1 MTISGIIHGWDRYR
15 HRGIA
20 ELDNGETVKVDARN
34 LGAARRLPEWRGP
47 FKMRPG
53 DRAEFVVDADGTVRD
68 VLRVW

>member
-1 MTISGIIHGWDRYR
+1 MTINGFVHGWDRHR

-20 ELDNGETVKVDARN
+20 ELDNGETVQVDARN

-47 FKMRPG
+47 FDMRPG
-53 DRAEFVVDADGTVRD
+53 DRAEFVLNDDGDVVD

>member
-1 MTISGIIHGWDRYR
+1 MIMNGMMHSWDRYK

-34 LGAARRLPEWRGP
+34 LGAARRLPEWQGH
-47 FKMRPG
+47 FEMRPG
-53 DRAEFVVDADGTVRD
+53 DRAEFVIDDGGGVVD

>member
-20 ELDNGETVKVDARN
+20 ELDDGKTVKVDARN
-34 LGAARRLPEWRGP
+34 LAAARRRPEWQGH
-47 FKMRPG
+47 FEMRPG